1 MHSPT
6 SIAGRSEEPY
16 ISTGHLPDPALVQ
29 RLGSETHARF
39 KSNTEGQ
46 NSQVYPA
53 LARVPS
59 DLFGVCV
66 VDTSGRAA
74 VDGRTNPMVN
84 AGAIAT
90 TSLVPGATEEEKW
103 TFIHAGL
110 SRFAG
115 RTLPLNDGHRYL
127 RLPDDRPGELPAG
140 PPSRR

>member
-84 AGAIAT
+84 AVARWSTGTRVI
-90 TSLVPGATEEEKW
+90 PKC
-103 TFIHAGL
+103 
-110 SRFAG
+110 
-115 RTLPLNDGHRYL
+115 PY
-127 RLPDDRPGELPAG
+127 PAN
-140 PPSRR
+140 SSAVC